1 MIFNSYE
8 FIFIFLPITWALFY
22 LIGRWNN
29 SYARIWLLVA
39 SLFFYSYWNPVY
51 LPLILSSMFVNFT
64 IGTILARG
72 LWEKFRKGILLLG
85 IVFNVS
91 LLGYFKYYDF
101 FIETVNTMFGLSLPL
116 KELVLPLA
124 ISFYTFQQ
132 IAYLVDSYRY
142 ETKSYNF
149 FSYGLFVSFFP
160 QLIAGPI
167 VHHGKVM
174 PQFRNASTYTIQSS
188 NIAKGLLIF
197 AIGLFKKVGIADQLA
212 LYASEGYRIVDK
224 LTLLDSWLT
233 TFAYTF
239 QIYFDFSGYSDM
251 AIGLGLLFNIALP
264 VNFNSPLKATSI
276 KDFWSRWHITLTQ
289 FLTKY
294 VYIPL
299 GGNRKNIQRTYVN
312 IFLVF
317 LISGIWHGAAWTFV
331 IWGVMH
337 GLASIVHRLWNSFG
351 FQMSRLAGWFVT
363 FSFIHLTFV
372 MFRAKSVEDA
382 FSVYKAMF
390 GGNGVGSLEAILE
403 MSRNPVTIALEK
415 PIEFIVLIVVTVSV
429 TFFARNAVQ
438 IMEHK
443 KRTAGLAVFAGL
455 LFFYGISHLQEV
467 SEFLYFNF

>member
-1 MIFNSYE
+1 
-8 FIFIFLPITWALFY
+8 
-22 LIGRWNN
+22 
-29 SYARIWLLVA
+29 
-39 SLFFYSYWNPVY
+39 
-51 LPLILSSMFVNFT
+51 
-64 IGTILARG
+64 
-72 LWEKFRKGILLLG
+72 
-85 IVFNVS
+85 
-91 LLGYFKYYDF
+91 
-101 FIETVNTMFGLSLPL
+101 
-116 KELVLPLA
+116 
-124 ISFYTFQQ
+124 
-132 IAYLVDSYRY
+132 
-142 ETKSYNF
+142 
-149 FSYGLFVSFFP
+149 
-160 QLIAGPI
+160 
-167 VHHGKVM
+167 
-174 PQFRNASTYTIQSS
+174 
-188 NIAKGLLIF
+188 
-197 AIGLFKKVGIADQLA
+197 
-212 LYASEGYRIVDK
+212 
-224 LTLLDSWLT
+224 
-233 TFAYTF
+233 
-239 QIYFDFSGYSDM
+239 M

-403 MSRNPVTIALEK
+403 MSRNPVTIALET

>member
-1 MIFNSYE
+1 MIINF
-8 FIFIFLPITWALFY
+8 A
-22 LIGRWNN
+22 IG
-29 SYARIWLLVA
+29 S
-39 SLFFYSYWNPVY
+39 
-51 LPLILSSMFVNFT
+51 T
-64 IGTILARG
+64 LARG
-72 LWEKFRKGILLLG
+72 IWRPYRKWILTIGI
-85 IVFNVS
+85 IFNIG
-91 LLGYFKYYDF
+91 LIGYFKYYDF
-101 FIETVNTMFGLSLPL
+101 FLETVNTVFGLSLTL

-174 PQFRNASTYTIQSS
+174 PQFRNEATYKIQSS

-197 AIGLFKKVGIADQLA
+197 AIGLFKKVGIADHLA
-212 LYASEGYRIVDK
+212 LYASEGYRLVDT
-224 LTLLDSWLT
+224 LTMLDSWLT
-233 TFAYTF
+233 TLAYTF

-264 VNFNSPLKATSI
+264 INFNSPLKATSI
-276 KDFWSRWHITLTQ
+276 KDFWSRWHMTLTQ

-299 GGNRKNIQRTYVN
+299 GGNRKGVSRTYVN

-317 LISGIWHGAAWTFV
+317 LISGIWHGAAWTFI

-337 GLASIVHRLWNSFG
+337 GVASMIHRFWSHLG
-351 FQMSRLAGWFVT
+351 FRLSRFVGWFVT

-382 FSVYKAMF
+382 FSVYRAMF
-390 GGNGVGSLEAILE
+390 GGNGLGSLEKILDVQ
-403 MSRNPVTIALEK
+403 RNPVTIAFNT
-415 PIEFIVLIVVTVSV
+415 PIEFILLVVITIGV

-438 IMEHK
+438 IMEHE